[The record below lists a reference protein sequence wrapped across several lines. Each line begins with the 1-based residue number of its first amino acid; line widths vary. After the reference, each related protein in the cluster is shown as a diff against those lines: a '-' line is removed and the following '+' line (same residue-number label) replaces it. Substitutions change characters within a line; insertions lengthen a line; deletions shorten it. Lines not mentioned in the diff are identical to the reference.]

1 MVSQLNRGTPARDQG
16 YEMIQYIA
24 GSIVADAGGAA
35 VNVKLGTIPA
45 GAIILQANARVQTA
59 ITGGTPVL
67 GLGTASGGTQIQGVM
82 SEAAG
87 SEVVFPAAGIVLP
100 LTADTDVWATLT
112 GGATAGQA
120 FIAVSFIKPVA

>member
-45 GAIILQANARVQTA
+45 GAIILQANSRVQTA